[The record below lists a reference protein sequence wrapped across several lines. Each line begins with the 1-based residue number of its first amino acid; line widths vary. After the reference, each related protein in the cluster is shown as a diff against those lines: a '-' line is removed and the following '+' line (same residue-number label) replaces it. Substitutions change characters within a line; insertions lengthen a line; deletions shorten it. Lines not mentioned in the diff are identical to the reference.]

1 MDVADVMVKICP
13 ACNEENPISEV
24 ICRVCMTNLTSVSPT
39 QKKAKE
45 VLAPAAGPE
54 KAPDADGGR
63 TICSPLP
70 AVLSL
75 SRPSDGRALP
85 VADGS
90 VLGRSGESG
99 AFFEKDRTVSR
110 SHAKIHFN
118 GDIWSIEDLN
128 STNGTWVNGKRLT
141 PAHPSPIRVGDS
153 IALSMACELK
163 VIA

>member
-1 MDVADVMVKICP
+1 MDTAEALVKICP
-13 ACNEENPISEV
+13 ACKEENPISEV

-39 QKKAKE
+39 QKR
-45 VLAPAAGPE
+45 APALAEPKKVLGVAGE
-54 KAPDADGGR
+54 R
-63 TICSPLP
+63 TICSPSP
-70 AVLSL
+70 AVLTL
-75 SRPSDGRALP
+75 SRSSDGRALP

-90 VLGRSGESG
+90 VLGRGGDSG

-110 SHAKIHFN
+110 QHAKIHFHD
-118 GDIWSIEDLN
+118 GIWHIEDLN

-141 PAHPSPIRVGDS
+141 PARPFPLNVGDS